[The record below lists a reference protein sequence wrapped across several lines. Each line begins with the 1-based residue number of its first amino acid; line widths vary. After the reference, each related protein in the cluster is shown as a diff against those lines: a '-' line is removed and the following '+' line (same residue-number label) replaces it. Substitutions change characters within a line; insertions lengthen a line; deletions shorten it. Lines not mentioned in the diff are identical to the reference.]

1 MLVKGLQKDC
11 GALGKAYWSILMR
24 TRRYYQK
31 AGLLRFQEKT
41 IIMIG
46 I

>member
-11 GALGKAYWSILMR
+11 GVLGKVYWLILMR
-24 TRRYYQK
+24 IRRYYQK
-31 AGLLRFQEKT
+31 VGFLRFQEKM